1 MRGAHKAAGA
11 SSRAGLS
18 QQRRGPRLM
27 SPQRVTVTAPHPTN
41 AKAAFVGDPEAGRDG
56 LIGLGNEHRRCH
68 RLGDDFVGWSPG
80 RHARDRPTFYRK
92 TARTLLTP
100 PRSPLPLW
108 PNRRRSCSPPPQT
121 STSRNITPDIL
132 WMSRAEYHILLF
144 YQVDAPL
151 KHFSYV
157 GGCALPC
164 REAATWDLPAGQS
177 LIETLGPQPS
187 AFNAHSR
194 CSDVDLCGW

>member
-1 MRGAHKAAGA
+1 MRGAHKIAGA
-11 SSRAGLS
+11 SSRAGVS
-18 QQRRGPRLM
+18 QQRRSPRLM
-27 SPQRVTVTAPHPTN
+27 SPQKVTVTA
-41 AKAAFVGDPEAGRDG
+41 ASRDG
-56 LIGLGNEHRRCH
+56 LIGLGKEHRRCH
-68 RLGDDFVGWSPG
+68 RLGEDVVGWSPG
-80 RHARDRPTFYRK
+80 RHARNRPTFYRK

-108 PNRRRSCSPPPQT
+108 PNRRRSRSPPPQT

-151 KHFSYV
+151 KPFFLAWRLW
-157 GGCALPC
+157 ALPC
-164 REAATWDLPAGQS
+164 RERRLGTCLAGQS
-177 LIETLGPQPS
+177 LIETLGPQRS